1 VKQFIRFLII
11 PLCFFSYLA
20 IAETHYIHDVVRIDM
35 RSGPTTGYR
44 IINFLKSGT
53 PLEILNTSDDKK
65 WVQVNARG
73 KTGWVQTQFL
83 TKQPIARTQLIAAQ
97 KKLLVLTGK
106 NKALQASI
114 KTIKEELNAHNTIK
128 RDLESSNSKLSQ
140 QFGELK
146 KTSQN
151 ALNTAKSYRKLQEK
165 TELLNVELEKINEE
179 NKILASDNLA
189 DGIELGV
196 LAVIIGIIVA
206 LMIPRLTSRKQ
217 RSNW

>member
-1 VKQFIRFLII
+1 
-11 PLCFFSYLA
+11 
-20 IAETHYIHDVVRIDM
+20 M

-53 PLEILNTSDDKK
+53 PLDILSTSDDKK
-65 WVQVNARG
+65 WVKVKAKG
-73 KTGWVQTQFL
+73 KIGWVQAQFL

-106 NKALQASI
+106 NNALKASI
-114 KTIKEELNAHNTIK
+114 KAINEEVSAHSKIKSE
-128 RDLESSNSKLSQ
+128 LESSNSKLSQ

-151 ALNTAKSYRKLQEK
+151 ALNTAKSYRLLQEK